1 MATATDFLMD
11 ISDNISGKQKMV
23 KRLFSDEIVPSLNF
37 SEPIGLRTFLSVVGH
52 TEPCVRKGRPFRNN
66 TPASQYSF
74 YRAN

>member
-37 SEPIGLRTFLSVVGH
+37 SEPIGLRTFLSVVGS
-52 TEPCVRKGRPFRNN
+52 PIIISSLDMGL
-66 TPASQYSF
+66 
-74 YRAN
+74 